1 MTHSETTGQRS
12 FGPAKLHFR
21 SRARKQRLTRTK
33 VKVSDTFGSVG
44 HLLGYARVSTFD
56 PHTDLRRDAL
66 KAAGCFRVFTDRA
79 SGTLDARKEL
89 AKVLDQLRV
98 GGLCTA
104 GLTPSSAR
112 R

>member
-1 MTHSETTGQRS
+1 M
-12 FGPAKLHFR
+12 
-21 SRARKQRLTRTK
+21 
-33 VKVSDTFGSVG
+33 KVSDTFGSVG

-98 GGLCTA
+98 TRSSCGDSTGSADRYATSSKPSPAWRTA
-104 GLTPSSAR
+104 RSGSDP
-112 R
+112 